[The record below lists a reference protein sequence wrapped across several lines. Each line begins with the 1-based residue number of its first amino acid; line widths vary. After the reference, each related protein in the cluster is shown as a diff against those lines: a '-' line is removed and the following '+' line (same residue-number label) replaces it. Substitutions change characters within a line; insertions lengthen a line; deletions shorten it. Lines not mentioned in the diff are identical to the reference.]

1 MFDVK
6 FKDIKGYIFYLYWSI
21 CIKVGGIWVSN
32 DCGKFGLIDL
42 DSGKCIDL
50 DSGKGKN

>member
-6 FKDIKGYIFYLYWSI
+6 FKYIKGYIFYLYWSK
-21 CIKVGGIWVSN
+21 CGIWVSN
-32 DCGKFGLIDL
+32 DCGKFGFIDL
-42 DSGKCIDL
+42 DSGECIDL